1 MPPNDGVACGSSS
14 RAGYAPESSVES
26 SDLVQLTLPGGQR
39 LMVEVDLD
47 RAESGDG
54 SRLPPSAVDTD
65 FTFRRAHTK
74 VWDRPNGH
82 MLDESPV
89 VLSWDPWR

>member
-1 MPPNDGVACGSSS
+1 
-14 RAGYAPESSVES
+14 
-26 SDLVQLTLPGGQR
+26 
-39 LMVEVDLD
+39 MVEVDLD

-54 SRLPPSAVDTD
+54 SRRPLSAVDTD
-65 FTFRRAHTK
+65 FAFCRAHTK

-89 VLSWDPWR
+89 VLSWDP